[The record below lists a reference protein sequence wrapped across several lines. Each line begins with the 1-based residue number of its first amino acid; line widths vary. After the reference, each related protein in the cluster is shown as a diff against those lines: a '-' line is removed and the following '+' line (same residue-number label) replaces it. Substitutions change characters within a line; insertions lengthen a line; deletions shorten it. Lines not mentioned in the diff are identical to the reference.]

1 MIKRISQINNLGQFE
16 NFESYQEL
24 ERNSILFGFNGAG
37 KSTLSDLFYSMV
49 DGRDGQF
56 LDRRRTLNRE
66 GEDGKKEISAEVV
79 GDTET
84 YIFSENGWDKRPE
97 KVFVFNEQYV
107 SEHVFVSRQI
117 HGDVMPMAMGREG
130 SRLMR
135 QIPYI

>member
-1 MIKRISQINNLGQFE
+1 MIKRLSRIKNLGQFE
-16 NFESYQEL
+16 NFESHQEF
-24 ERNSILFGFNGAG
+24 EKNSILFGFNGAG

-79 GDTET
+79 SDTET
-84 YIFSENGWDKRPE
+84 YMFSENGWDKRPE

-130 SRLMR
+130 
-135 QIPYI
+135 